1 MKRLYVFFSVL
12 AFALLPL
19 CASAAT
25 RITIPGGTAVPIR
38 LVDSIDSGSANV
50 GDTFEFKADDN
61 VVVNGYV
68 VVARGAEGRGTVSSV
83 ERAGG
88 HGHAG
93 NLGLKFDYVYA
104 VDGEKIRLEGVK
116 KNKNG
121 EGNAGA
127 SSTAT
132 IAGTL
137 LLGPIGLFAHNWV
150 KGKNV
155 TVDSSKVFTV
165 FVSDTVHVVSNQ
177 RATASDN
184 GFAH

>member
-1 MKRLYVFFSVL
+1 MKRLYGIFLIFAS
-12 AFALLPL
+12 ALLPL
-19 CASAAT
+19 SVSAAN
-25 RITIPGGTAVPIR
+25 RITIPGGTPVPIR
-38 LVDSIDSGSANV
+38 MVDSIDSGSANV

-68 VVARGAEGRGTVSSV
+68 VIARGAEGRGTVASV
-83 ERAGG
+83 DRAGG

-93 NLGLKFDYVYA
+93 HLGLNFDYVYA
-104 VDGEKIRLEGVK
+104 VDGEKIRLDSVK

-132 IAGTL
+132 IASTL

-155 TVDSSKVFTV
+155 TVDSSKTFTV
-165 FVSDTVHVVSNQ
+165 FVSDTVHVVSTQ